1 MMNTKNKPVN
11 MKKGIVLLTALSI
24 LAMGCANM
32 NKQQKGTAAGA
43 AGGALI
49 GAAVSKG
56 SIWGILI
63 GAAVGGAAGNLI
75 GKKMD
80 QQAKEL
86 KQAIPTAEVERVGE
100 GINMTFNS
108 GLMFTI
114 NSAAISDSYKDDLSA
129 AAEVFKKYPDT
140 HILVEGHTDDTGS
153 DELNMNL
160 SQKRAEAVVKYFES
174 QGIARARMVEK
185 WYGETQ
191 PKYAND
197 SEENR
202 QKNRRVEL
210 AIFANDDM
218 KKQASDGTL
227 K

>member
-1 MMNTKNKPVN
+1 
-11 MKKGIVLLTALSI
+11 MKKIIILVTAISVI
-24 LAMGCANM
+24 ATGCATM
-32 NKQQKGTAAGA
+32 NKQQKGTVAGA

-80 QQAKEL
+80 EQAKEL

-108 GLMFTI
+108 GLMFKI
-114 NSAAISDSYKDDLSA
+114 NSATISESYADDLTA

-140 HILVEGHTDDTGS
+140 YILIEGHTDDTGK
-153 DELNMNL
+153 DDYNMKL
-160 SQKRAEAVVKYFES
+160 SQKRAEAVGAFLRAK
-174 QGIARARMVEK
+174 GIEANRLTEK
-185 WYGETQ
+185 WYGESQ

-202 QKNRRVEL
+202 SKNRRVEL
-210 AIFANDDM
+210 AIYADEDM
-218 KKQASDGTL
+218 KKSAQEGKL
-227 K
+227 Q

>member
-1 MMNTKNKPVN
+1 
-11 MKKGIVLLTALSI
+11 MKRILIAVIAGSI
-24 LAMGCANM
+24 MASGCASM
-32 NKQQKGTAAGA
+32 NKQQKGTVAGA

-56 SIWGILI
+56 SIWGVLI

-108 GLMFTI
+108 GLMFKI
-114 NSAAISDSYKDDLSA
+114 NSHEISETYRDDLSA

-153 DELNMNL
+153 DEYNMKL
-160 SQKRAEAVVKYFES
+160 SQQRAEAVVKYFES
-174 QGIARARMVEK
+174 VGISRSRMQEK
-185 WYGETQ
+185 WYGESQ
-191 PKYAND
+191 PKYPND
-197 SEENR
+197 SEANR
-202 QKNRRVEL
+202 EKNRRVEL
-210 AIFANDDM
+210 AIFANDQM
-218 KKQASDGTL
+218 KKDASEGKL
-227 K
+227 Q